1 MLTLKI
7 VRRLSNARLEKVKH
21 LSLLRF
27 YQKLDQLYTIQLDQL
42 WAVRFLNNNV
52 NQHRLDFEGCILPKI
67 ILSKT

>member
-21 LSLLRF
+21 LHLSLLRF
-27 YQKLDQLYTIQLDQL
+27 YQKLDQLYTVQLDQL

-52 NQHRLDFEGCILPKI
+52 NLHRLDFEGCILPKNYFE
-67 ILSKT
+67 